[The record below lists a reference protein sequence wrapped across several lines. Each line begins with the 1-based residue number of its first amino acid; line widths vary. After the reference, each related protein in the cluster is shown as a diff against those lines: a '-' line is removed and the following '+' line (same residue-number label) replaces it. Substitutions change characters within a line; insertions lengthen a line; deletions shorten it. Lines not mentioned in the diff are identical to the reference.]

1 MTAMELCLTHLETS
15 SIISP
20 KVIPSWQRHSILKT
34 PFVDLTNGG
43 QDELSDISTQ
53 GVNKTAV
60 RNNKVPN
67 NQPLLD
73 LDGIKKWKETI
84 DPLQL

>member
-1 MTAMELCLTHLETS
+1 MA
-15 SIISP
+15 
-20 KVIPSWQRHSILKT
+20 KT
-34 PFVDLTNGG
+34 FNFEIPFVDLTNGG